1 MKNASKE
8 TNWVAILM
16 SKTRDK
22 VARIR
27 AGAAEVTRDT
37 KLAPGDLLI
46 DQMWMKERGSNE
58 SGVWPEPLE
67 GWNCH

>member
-1 MKNASKE
+1 MKNGSKE
-8 TNWVAILM
+8 TSWVAILI

-27 AGAAEVTRDT
+27 AGVTGDT
-37 KLAPGDLLI
+37 KLEPGDLLI
-46 DQMWMKERGSNE
+46 DQMWMKERGSTE

>member
-1 MKNASKE
+1 MKNGSKE
-8 TNWVAILM
+8 TSWVAILI

-27 AGAAEVTRDT
+27 AGVTGDA
-37 KLAPGDLLI
+37 KLEPGDLLI

-58 SGVWPEPLE
+58 SRLWPEPLE